1 MVTPESGE
9 YTGEL
14 HDQTIRYSDDDSY
27 VQLATPALA
36 IQGTVERIR
45 LPPTPVTND
54 VSPAETQANSTIT
67 QEILR
72 SFPSQADI
80 QILQDR
86 VNRVS
91 ATCYQFDYKAPLST
105 LHQRSAECITR
116 PSLLSPESNPVL
128 LAKQMFLFAAAL
140 RYLSPTE
147 TIPGLHKHH
156 HHIMDDLAKA
166 AIRIVTTNDSLLG
179 SLEGLENIIL
189 EAFYHTDSGDIRQAW
204 ITMRR
209 AVMAAQLLGLH
220 RSGHYRYK
228 IIDSR
233 NDIDPETIWSSI
245 VYMER
250 VVSLLSGLPT
260 STGGIVLTQQ
270 GTQTEASDDCGLL
283 TSLGNVAGKILER
296 NQIEVPQQALELTK
310 MIDEELLRISE
321 TLPAAF
327 WRPAEFSG
335 LAADSLGA
343 FDEIRRVFDHSSYF
357 TLIIQL
363 HMPHMLCPSHS
374 TQRMYSKMAC
384 VNASREIL
392 TRQIA
397 LRTFNPVTAC
407 CRMNDFMALIAG
419 MTLMLAHA
427 TSHCDNSAGNVLAHQ
442 RLGDRAMVQRA
453 LECITFISEV
463 QEDQLAV
470 RCASLLKDLL
480 IIEEGAARKPDQ
492 SMNRSHEEPNNEED
506 SRDMLITRAPF
517 LGGMKISKGGIAVV
531 APLRAE
537 HNQGSGDIS
546 IGGIGSIRVNNPR
559 SNAPTPAERAPSIT
573 RQQTGIMSEPSH
585 PESATQQDFLTQ
597 QDQLFADIASGFDD
611 WSVLGMDTAFFESL
625 MQGGG
630 SMPLDLSGAN

>member
-1 MVTPESGE
+1 M
-9 YTGEL
+9 
-14 HDQTIRYSDDDSY
+14 RNADDDRDAQS
-27 VQLATPALA
+27 ATPASALHGR
-36 IQGTVERIR
+36 IERIR
-45 LPPTPVTND
+45 LPPTPITTD
-54 VSPAETQANSTIT
+54 VSPAEIQTNSRVTR
-67 QEILR
+67 ELLS
-72 SFPSQADI
+72 SFPSQA
-80 QILQDR
+80 QVEILQDR
-86 VNRVS
+86 VNRIS
-91 ATCYQFDYKAPLST
+91 TTCYQFDYKAPLST
-105 LHQRSAECITR
+105 LHRKPAECIAK
-116 PSLLSPESNPVL
+116 PDLLTPDSNPVL
-128 LAKQMFLFAAAL
+128 LAKQMLLFAAAL

-147 TIPGLHKHH
+147 TIPGLDKHH
-156 HHIMDDLAKA
+156 HHIMNDLARA
-166 AIRIVTTNDSLLG
+166 AIRIVTTNDLLLG

-233 NDIDPETIWSSI
+233 NDIDPETVWSSI

-260 STGGIVLTQQ
+260 STGGIVLTRQ
-270 GTQTEASDDCGLL
+270 GIQSEASDYRGLL
-283 TSLGNVAGKILER
+283 TNLGNVAGQILER
-296 NQIEVPQQALELTK
+296 NQIEVPQQALDLTK
-310 MIDEELLRISE
+310 MIDEELLRISG
-321 TLPAAF
+321 TLPPTF

-335 LAADSLGA
+335 LTSDSLDA
-343 FDEIRRVFDHSSYF
+343 FDEIRRVFDHSSYY

-453 LECITFISEV
+453 LECITFISDL

-470 RCASLLKDLL
+470 RCASLLNDLL
-480 IIEEGAARKPDQ
+480 IIEEGAARKLDQ
-492 SMNRSHEEPNNEED
+492 SVNRTREDPDNEED

-517 LGGMKISKGGIAVV
+517 LGGMKISRGGIAVV

-559 SNAPTPAERAPSIT
+559 SNAPTPAERNPSVP
-573 RQQTGIMSEPSH
+573 RQQTGIISEPSH
-585 PESATQQDFLTQ
+585 LESATQQGFLTQ

-630 SMPLDLSGAN
+630 SMPLDLSGTN

>member
-1 MVTPESGE
+1 
-9 YTGEL
+9 
-14 HDQTIRYSDDDSY
+14 
-27 VQLATPALA
+27 
-36 IQGTVERIR
+36 
-45 LPPTPVTND
+45 
-54 VSPAETQANSTIT
+54 
-67 QEILR
+67 
-72 SFPSQADI
+72 
-80 QILQDR
+80 
-86 VNRVS
+86 
-91 ATCYQFDYKAPLST
+91 
-105 LHQRSAECITR
+105 
-116 PSLLSPESNPVL
+116 L
-128 LAKQMFLFAAAL
+128 LAKQMLLFASAL

-147 TIPGLHKHH
+147 TIPGLNKHH
-156 HHIMDDLAKA
+156 HRIMDDLAKA
-166 AIRIVTTNDSLLG
+166 AIRTVVTNDSLLG

-204 ITMRR
+204 ITLRR

-228 IIDSR
+228 VIDSR
-233 NDIDPETIWSSI
+233 NNIDPQTIWSSI

-250 VVSLLSGLPT
+250 VASLLSGLPT
-260 STGGIVLTQQ
+260 STADIVLTRQE
-270 GTQTEASDDCGLL
+270 TQNDISNGSGLL
-283 TSLGNVAGKILER
+283 TNLGNVAGKILER
-296 NQIEVPQQALELTK
+296 NQIEVPQQALDLTNQ
-310 MIDEELLRISE
+310 IDEELLRISA
-321 TLPAAF
+321 TLPPPF

-335 LAADSLGA
+335 LTPDSLDT
-343 FDEIRRVFDHSSYF
+343 FDEIRRVFDHSSYY

-427 TSHCDNSAGNVLAHQ
+427 TSHCDEAAGNILAHQ

-453 LECITFISEV
+453 LECITFISEL

-480 IIEEGAARKPDQ
+480 IIEEGAARKQDQ
-492 SMNRSHEEPNNEED
+492 GVNRSRERPENNED
-506 SRDMLITRAPF
+506 TRDMLITRAPF
-517 LGGMKISKGGIAVV
+517 FGSMKISRGGIVVV

-537 HNQGSGDIS
+537 HNQSSGDIS
-546 IGGIGSIRVNNPR
+546 IGGIGSIRVSNPK
-559 SNAPTPAERAPSIT
+559 SNTSTPAEQALGAA
-573 RQQTGIMSEPSH
+573 RQQTGIVPEPSH
-585 PESATQQDFLTQ
+585 LENATQQDFLTQ
-597 QDQLFADIASGFDD
+597 QDQIFSDIASGFDD

-630 SMPLDLSGAN
+630 NMPLDISGTN